1 MGVTRTGASAP
12 VRTAAPVQAGHATI
26 AAQDVASVLGIP
38 GHEFTP
44 RVRDAIQRLMVEVD
58 RLRQELGQQRSRL
71 SQLET
76 EADQDPLVPCLNRRA
91 FVREMSR
98 VLSFVERYD
107 IPASMVFLDLDNFK
121 QINDR
126 LGHAAGDAA
135 LIHVCELLKVHV
147 RDSDHVGRLGGD
159 EFGILLAKSDQAEAE
174 RKAEMLG
181 QLIKAAPLV
190 WLGKAVPLGFTT
202 GAYAF
207 VKGENP
213 AEAMARA
220 DRAMYERKARAR
232 PKA

>member
-1 MGVTRTGASAP
+1 MK
-12 VRTAAPVQAGHATI
+12 
-26 AAQDVASVLGIP
+26 
-38 GHEFTP
+38 FTP

-190 WLGKAVPLGFTT
+190 WL
-202 GAYAF
+202 
-207 VKGENP
+207 
-213 AEAMARA
+213 ARRCRWA
-220 DRAMYERKARAR
+220 SR
-232 PKA
+232 PGPMPS